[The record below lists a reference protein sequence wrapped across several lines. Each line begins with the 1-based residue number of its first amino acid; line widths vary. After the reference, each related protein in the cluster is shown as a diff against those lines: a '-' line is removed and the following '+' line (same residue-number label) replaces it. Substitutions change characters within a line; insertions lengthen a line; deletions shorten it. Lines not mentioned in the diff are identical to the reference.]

1 MKNYF
6 IIDFIARKTSDVNN
20 KRYSMMTFADT
31 LKELN
36 NTIVHISKSWLEKEE
51 YERVYIK
58 VWKWEAE
65 ETTCMFGGVIYDY
78 DPKTICF

>member
-1 MKNYF
+1 MENYF

-36 NTIVHISKSWLEKEE
+36 YSIVKRSKSWLEEE
-51 YERVYIK
+51 GYERVYVK
-58 VWKWEAE
+58 VWRWEAE
-65 ETTCMFGGVIYDY
+65 EATYMFGGVIYDY
-78 DPKTICF
+78 DNKTICF

>member
-1 MKNYF
+1 MENYF

-36 NTIVHISKSWLEKEE
+36 NSIVKRSKSWLEEE
-51 YERVYIK
+51 GYERVYVK
-58 VWKWEAE
+58 VWRWEAE
-65 ETTCMFGGVIYDY
+65 EATYMFGGVIYDN
-78 DPKTICF
+78 DNKTICF

>member
-1 MKNYF
+1 MTSYF
-6 IIDFIARKTSDVNN
+6 IIDFTASKNCGVNN

-31 LKELN
+31 LKELS
-36 NTIVHISKSWLEKEE
+36 NTIVHLSKSWLEKEG

-65 ETTCMFGGVIYDY
+65 ETTYMFGGVIYDC
-78 DPKTICF
+78 DPKNICF

>member
-1 MKNYF
+1 MENYF

-36 NTIVHISKSWLEKEE
+36 NSIVKRSKSWLEEE
-51 YERVYIK
+51 GYERVYVK
-58 VWKWEAE
+58 VWRWEAE
-65 ETTCMFGGVIYDY
+65 EATYMFGGVIYDY
-78 DPKTICF
+78 DNKTICF